1 MIRRIEARRQHK
13 VGFALVIE
21 MPVLLISCGK
31 RPCAVATRFCTST
44 AAMLRS
50 YPVWKV
56 TLMLLVPSFEL
67 VDVM

>member
-1 MIRRIEARRQHK
+1 M
-13 VGFALVIE
+13 V
-21 MPVLLISCGK
+21 MPVFLISCGR

-44 AAMLRS
+44 AAMFRS
-50 YPVWKV
+50 YPVRKV